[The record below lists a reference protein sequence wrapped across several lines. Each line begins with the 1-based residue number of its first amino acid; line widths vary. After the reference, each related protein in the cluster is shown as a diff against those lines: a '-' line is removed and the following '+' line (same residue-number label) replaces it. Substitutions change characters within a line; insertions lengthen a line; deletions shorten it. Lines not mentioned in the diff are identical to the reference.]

1 MDEPSR
7 GPSRRGFLK
16 RGVVL
21 AAGALGVGAAGRVS
35 GASAAVPSQQTLT
48 LHGRFFHLHAQDR
61 RAGVVPVKGERLTGY
76 GELLDRPGGTKVGEF
91 FSTLFALDSPFGPT
105 PMGATGLEY
114 HSFNLH
120 DGTIL
125 GLGTGAGHGE
135 SVFAIVGGTGRY
147 AGARGTYVAHQRQ
160 RELGGNGM
168 AEFRLTLGGLEGV
181 KHGI

>member
-1 MDEPSR
+1 MDERTR
-7 GPSRRGFLK
+7 GPSRRGFLA
-16 RGVVL
+16 RGAVL
-21 AAGALGVGAAGRVS
+21 AVGALGLGAGRVAAS
-35 GASAAVPSQQTLT
+35 SAATAPAHDLT
-48 LHGRFFHLHAQDR
+48 LFGRFFHLHAQDR

-105 PMGATGLEY
+105 PMGTTGLEY

-125 GLGTGAGHGE
+125 GLGTGAHDRE

-147 AGARGTYVAHQRQ
+147 ARARGTYVAHQRP
-160 RELGGNGM
+160 RELGGNGT
-168 AEFRLTLGGLEGV
+168 AEFRLTLV
-181 KHGI
+181 A